1 VTATRSPT
9 AFAQVPPPVNR
20 RLDQQFVH
28 KHGQLL
34 RVVLWMT
41 GALLSFSAMA
51 VSVRVLSETL
61 SVIEILTVRSGLGL
75 LVMTALTTMRHNLRA
90 TILTRQLP
98 LHLLRNTLHL
108 GAQYLWATSLLLLP
122 LATVFALE
130 FTAPAWT
137 LVLALPL
144 LGERMTPSRI
154 GAVALGLV
162 GVLVVLRPGVATFQP
177 AALIVL
183 GAALGFATTLVLTKK
198 LTRTDSTF
206 AIIFWM
212 NLIQF
217 PLALAGSDLLFA
229 SRILLLQIPAVIAV
243 GISGLASHYCL
254 ANAFRAGDATVVVPL
269 DFMRIPLIAVVGWWF
284 YGEALDGFVF
294 LGAGLIIAGILWNL
308 QSEASRASGLPVA
321 GAIAPERTSRKAP

>member
-1 VTATRSPT
+1 
-9 AFAQVPPPVNR
+9 VNR
-20 RLDQQFVH
+20 PAVEQFVLGR
-28 KHGQLL
+28 GQLL

-51 VSVRVLSETL
+51 ISVRVLADTL
-61 SVIEILTVRSGLGL
+61 SVIEILAVRSGLGL
-75 LVMTALTTMRHNLRA
+75 LVMAALTIMRRDLRV
-90 TILTRQLP
+90 TIVTRQLP
-98 LHLLRNTLHL
+98 LHVLRNTIHL
-108 GAQYLWATSLLLLP
+108 GAQYLWAMSLLLLP

-137 LVLALPL
+137 LILALPL
-144 LGERMTPSRI
+144 LGERMTASRI
-154 GAVALGLV
+154 GAVALGLL
-162 GVLVVLRPGVATFQP
+162 GVLVILRPGLATFQP
-177 AALIVL
+177 AALVVL
-183 GAALGFATTLVLTKK
+183 SAALGFATTLVLTKK

-217 PLALAGSDLLFA
+217 PLALVGSDLLFV
-229 SRILLLQIPAVIAV
+229 SKLLALQIPAVIAV

-269 DFMRIPLIAVVGWWF
+269 DFMRIPLIAVIGWWL
-284 YGEALDGFVF
+284 YAEPLDIFVF

-308 QSEASRASGLPVA
+308 QGEARRTTGMPMPAET
-321 GAIAPERTSRKAP
+321 APEQAPRRPL

>member
-1 VTATRSPT
+1 MTATRSPT

-284 YGEALDGFVF
+284 YGEE
-294 LGAGLIIAGILWNL
+294 
-308 QSEASRASGLPVA
+308 SEASRASGLPVA

>member
-1 VTATRSPT
+1 
-9 AFAQVPPPVNR
+9 VNR
-20 RLDQQFVH
+20 RADREFVH
-28 KHGQLL
+28 KRGQLL

-41 GALLSFSAMA
+41 GALLSFSAMP
-51 VSVRVLSETL
+51 VSVRVLGDTL
-61 SVIEILTVRSGLGL
+61 SVIEILAVRSGLGL
-75 LVMTALTTMRHNLRA
+75 LVMALLTLSRHDLRV
-90 TILTRQLP
+90 TIVTRQLP
-98 LHLLRNTLHL
+98 LHIVRNTIHL

-154 GAVALGLV
+154 GAVALGLI
-162 GVLVVLRPGVATFQP
+162 GVLVILRPGITTFQP
-177 AALIVL
+177 AALVVL
-183 GAALGFATTLVLTKK
+183 SAAFGFATTLVLTKK

-229 SRILLLQIPAVIAV
+229 NRLLLGQVPAVIAV

-269 DFMRIPLIAVVGWWF
+269 DFMRIPLIAVVGWWL
-284 YGEALDGFVF
+284 YGEPLDLFVF

-308 QSEASRASGLPVA
+308 QSEAK
-321 GAIAPERTSRKAP
+321 RTSAIPMPAETAPGGPAGKAP